1 MSASEQ
7 PVSDGEHDTGATG
20 IEHEADTPDGSMSE
34 YEQPTPD
41 SDSDSDEHDNLL
53 NDETRR
59 ALHRNKRA
67 AQRVGAGILA
77 LVPLFGVVFV
87 AGWLSVTLPVA
98 IGLVLVC
105 SIAAPVATMYA
116 MIRAGQRSHAE
127 TVQTVK
133 QTVRR
138 LGARDVTPGN
148 ENVPNGGNL

>member
-1 MSASEQ
+1 MSATDQ
-7 PVSDGEHDTGATG
+7 PASTGEHDTEATG
-20 IEHEADTPDGSMSE
+20 IDHEADTPDGSISE
-34 YEQPTPD
+34 YEQPTP
-41 SDSDSDEHDNLL
+41 DSDSDEHDNLL

-127 TVQTVK
+127 AVQTVR
-133 QTVRR
+133 QMVRR